1 MAVGK
6 LRHLGLLSVLLLLGC
21 GSTPAACAQE
31 APSWLKT
38 LQKQME
44 TMQGQPPQGRP
55 EEPRAGAATSE
66 KAEGSVL
73 LQITETPQVRL
84 ERAWLESSSGKASF
98 DFLREGGA
106 WRRQVPTGTY
116 RLYLEVM
123 GPTVAFTVDQGPL
136 TVRAGQTSQSKI
148 NLQQVSSTLRIEY
161 PPGALPPGA
170 TLHFYM
176 DRFSKKSFAEQELP
190 EDGLVEGLPVGP
202 LWLAIRAV
210 AGAILFEDAVTI
222 HAGQQSVCRIKG
234 FRDLSQPL
242 PLRLWVRSRS
252 EANPTPSFSA
262 VLKDAAGTQHQL
274 EPALPGL
281 WQATVLPGNYQL
293 TIKGRGFKQTEN
305 LTMGDNGLP
314 LNLLL
319 VLNERAHLCKE
330 MDTFRARDYFA
341 RAEKAEKAGRAQDAI
356 LFYHAADHCS
366 MTNDARQAVQRIGT
380 MLAVQAEK
388 KGKGYSGPPL
398 YERRADDPLCK
409 TDSLTF
415 CTTRGER
422 IVFKEK
428 LGAIDWYLL
437 SGNHGAAEKAMLG
450 AADELPFEAHDQ
462 FKNFMEYFAARRNQH
477 AFAAMTEIAGRQGRR
492 ALEREEEVFGH
503 GLQGQNWDSRATAI
517 NRSVQLLEAAG
528 RWLTYA
534 QSRQMNEIRRRAES
548 RGNALLKKR
557 ALRPADLE
565 HAQTYYTLAAV
576 PDGINRV
583 RQVAAQQGEKAS
595 REGSFRQAADFFRL
609 AGNFA
614 QAEKMTAK
622 AESQNDVEQKSAE
635 QQRSFSRES
644 EALADELGL

>member
-6 LRHLGLLSVLLLLGC
+6 LGYLGLLSALLLASCWL
-21 GSTPAACAQE
+21 TPAACAQE
-31 APSWLKT
+31 TPSWLKT

-44 TMQGQPPQGRP
+44 TMQGQPPLGRP
-55 EEPRAGAATSE
+55 EEPRAGTAASE

-73 LQITETPQVRL
+73 LQIKETPQVRL

-106 WRRQVPTGTY
+106 WRRQVPAGPY

-123 GPTVAFTVDQGPL
+123 GPTVAFIVDQGPL
-136 TVRAGQTSQSKI
+136 TVHGGQTARSAI
-148 NLQQVSSTLRIEY
+148 NLQQVSSTVRIEY

-176 DRFSKKSFAEQELP
+176 DRFSKNSFAEQELP
-190 EDGLVEGLPVGP
+190 ADGLVVGLPVGP
-202 LWLAIRAV
+202 LWLAIRAA

-222 HAGQQSVCRIKG
+222 HAGQQSVCRIER
-234 FRDLSQPL
+234 FRDVSRPL
-242 PLRLWVRSRS
+242 PLRLWVRS

-274 EPALPGL
+274 KPASPGL
-281 WQATVLPGNYQL
+281 WQAAVLPGNYQL
-293 TIKGRGFKQTEN
+293 IIKGRGIKQTEN
-305 LTMGDNGLP
+305 LTMGDNDLP

-319 VLNERAHLCKE
+319 VLKERSHLCKE
-330 MDTFRARDYFA
+330 SETFRARDYFV
-341 RAEKAEKAGRAQDAI
+341 RAEKAEKAGRAPDAI

-366 MTNDARQAVQRIGT
+366 MTNDAQQAVERLGT

-388 KGKGYSGPPL
+388 KGKDYSGPPL

-409 TDSLTF
+409 TDPLAF

-422 IVFKEK
+422 IVFKEE

-437 SGNHGAAEKAMLG
+437 SGNHGAAAQTMIRV
-450 AADELPFEAHDQ
+450 ADELPLEAHDQ
-462 FKNFMEYFAARRNQH
+462 FKNFLEYFAARRNRQ
-477 AFAAMTEIAGRQGRR
+477 AFAAMAEIAARQGRR
-492 ALEREEEVFGH
+492 ALEKEEEVFSP
-503 GLQGQNWDSRATAI
+503 GLQGQSRESRNAVI
-517 NRSVQLLEAAG
+517 NRSVQLLEAAN

-534 QSRQMNEIRRRAES
+534 QNRQMKEISRRAES
-548 RGNALLKKR
+548 RGTALLEKR
-557 ALRPADLE
+557 ELRPADLE

-576 PDGINRV
+576 PDGIIRI
-583 RQVAAQQGEKAS
+583 RQVAAQQGERAA

-614 QAEKMTAK
+614 EAEKMTAK

-635 QQRSFSRES
+635 QQRSFSRDS
-644 EALADELGL
+644 EALADELGI